1 MANVIVSR
9 RCGNKIGVGRKHPW
23 RETQCGYPL
32 KQCWLIEDVTMW
44 QLFCRLVQMTSGTA
58 QIPLQDRK
66 KEYVQAA
73 NLFKA
78 GHVLLHPD

>member
-1 MANVIVSR
+1 
-9 RCGNKIGVGRKHPW
+9 
-23 RETQCGYPL
+23 
-32 KQCWLIEDVTMW
+32 MW
-44 QLFCRLVQMTSGTA
+44 QLFCCLAQMTSGTA

-78 GHVLLHPD
+78 GHVLLHPTLTNKTWLSDSFIMIHHV